1 MESIGVGGAR
11 AGSCGFHKYNFKYI
25 FGILTSKYKIE
36 LKIPEIF
43 PIWIVKNVFKA
54 NHMNTHTG
62 DRPHKCRFCGK
73 GFKDYSSLRTHHQS
87 HQDIRPYQCNT
98 CEKAYR
104 RPDDLKKHE
113 LTHLGIKPHVCS
125 FCAKGFR

>member
-1 MESIGVGGAR
+1 MD
-11 AGSCGFHKYNFKYI
+11 CKKMF
-25 FGILTSKYKIE
+25 
-36 LKIPEIF
+36 
-43 PIWIVKNVFKA
+43 FKA

-104 RPDDLKKHE
+104 RPDDLKRNVS
-113 LTHLGIKPHVCS
+113 I
-125 FCAKGFR
+125 